1 VTWNGGF
8 YVEHPEQ
15 GPWRLRIELQSH
27 EPSNAVFL
35 NDHFLGY
42 LPMKDWTYSWVSAS
56 FPVPSRLLRRGY
68 NELEVQA
75 GYVVPKL
82 QAQGFTWDDVLFRDI
97 LLEHVPPDPRAN
109 DSSIKNP
116 GEAD

>member
-1 VTWNGGF
+1 MTWKGGF

-15 GPWRLRIELQSH
+15 GPWELHMEAQSH

-35 NDHFLGY
+35 NDRFLGY

-56 FPVPSRLLRRGY
+56 FSVPGGLLRRGY

-75 GYVVPKL
+75 GYVIPQL
-82 QAQGFTWDDVLFRDI
+82 QAPGFIWDDVLLRDI
-97 LLEHVPPDPRAN
+97 FLEGYRPRRQ
-109 DSSIKNP
+109 P
-116 GEAD
+116 ETRR